1 MVDYRIDYGIYAI
14 SLLCRSLRTLSSRT
28 LKRSTD
34 GVGRCLIFL
43 SRTRAIFDSDFLPT
57 GKGGGG
63 LNLGNFFA
71 SHKGYSRKGFDRLS
85 TEGSDQEKDEDDGTD
100 SEEEYSA
107 PAPPQ
112 ALSSS

>member
-1 MVDYRIDYGIYAI
+1 M
-14 SLLCRSLRTLSSRT
+14 
-28 LKRSTD
+28 
-34 GVGRCLIFL
+34 LIFPPL
-43 SRTRAIFDSDFLPT
+43 TLRQFFDSDFLPT

-107 PAPPQ
+107 PPPPQ
-112 ALSSS
+112 ALSSSWKQPLSSTLYDSTQNVRFLFP